1 MNRHA
6 IILPDPPNA
15 DALGPEERAACLGLI
30 AGLAAVGWPVEL
42 RLNRNQRVFIS
53 LRGSRRGG
61 MRLSLHQDLLR
72 YSAALADLPRWV
84 AAGGH
89 TPSPP
94 IRSALD
100 DLGRNLRQDRLAAGE
115 PLALEPLAGRLDLHA
130 AFARIHGTHFGHI
143 SRPAVDWGRGRRLAP
158 RRHVR
163 FATYRRR
170 PSPLVLVNPR
180 LDQPWVARLFVDFV
194 LFHELC
200 HHAQACAPVRGE
212 NAHSPRFRAWERT
225 FPGFADATRWERENL
240 DRFLRA

>member
-1 MNRHA
+1 MKAPELR
-6 IILPDPPNA
+6 LPLA
-15 DALGPEERAACLGLI
+15 SSGGGLDAEERAACQELQVAL
-30 AGLAAVGWPVEL
+30 AGMAWPVEL
-42 RLNRNQRVFIS
+42 RLNRNERVFIS

-61 MRLSLHQDLLR
+61 MRLSLHEGLLR
-72 YSAALADLPRWV
+72 YRAALADLPRWV

-89 TPSPP
+89 TQSAP

-100 DLGRNLRQDRLAAGE
+100 DLGRNLRQERKAAAE
-115 PLALEPLAGRLDLHA
+115 PLVLETLSGPLDLGEV
-130 AFARIHGTHFGHI
+130 FARVHETHFKHL
-143 SRPAVDWGRGRRLAP
+143 SRPAVGWGRGRRVPP

-200 HHAQACAPVRGE
+200 HHAQASSPLRGE
-212 NAHSPRFRAWERT
+212 RAHSPRFRAWERT
-225 FPGFADATRWERENL
+225 FPGFPEAVRWERENL
-240 DRFLRA
+240 DRFLR